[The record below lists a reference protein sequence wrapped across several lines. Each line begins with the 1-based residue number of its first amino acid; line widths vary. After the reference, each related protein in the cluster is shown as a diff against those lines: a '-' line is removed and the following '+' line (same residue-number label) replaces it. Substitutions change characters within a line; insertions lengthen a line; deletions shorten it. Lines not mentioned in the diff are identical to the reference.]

1 MTAALTWPP
10 IDGQTPNEAERT
22 PDASAG
28 KSAEGADLTKVMR
41 KESYLRT
48 TRTRGEGRWQ
58 GRRPFLIDQRTFVC
72 FRGF

>member
-10 IDGQTPNEAERT
+10 IDGQTPNE
-22 PDASAG
+22 DASAS
-28 KSAEGADLTKVMR
+28 KSTEGTDLTKVMR

-58 GRRPFLIDQRTFVC
+58 EGVLFLSTRELLSVFVV
-72 FRGF
+72 FKNTKS

>member
-48 TRTRGEGRWQ
+48 TRTRGEGR
-58 GRRPFLIDQRTFVC
+58 
-72 FRGF
+72 